1 MPRINNRI
9 TKSRIAHKLILY
21 VVLFSSVVTLIIT
34 ALQLYIDYKRELTI
48 IQNSLDQI
56 ESVHVGALSASLWA
70 VDTQNIRT
78 LLEGIIQTPDMEY
91 LEVTEDDYVWVSAG
105 KLVSKNTI
113 EKYYPL
119 THFTKGKTRKLGKLR
134 VVATLDRVYQ
144 RLFDK
149 VVTILV
155 SNAIK
160 TFLVAGFILFIFYN
174 LVTRHLIKI
183 AGYTESHNIDDPEQE
198 KLQLD
203 RVESE
208 NNKDEFGVLVDGIN
222 MMHDKIVSS
231 YIKIKE
237 SEEKYRQL
245 VEMAQE
251 GIWVIDKNKRTTY
264 VNQAMASM
272 LGYSIDEMIGKHLFE
287 CLDDR
292 GKEFAT
298 ASLARR
304 ATGVSERFEMEFLRK
319 DGKRIYA
326 TMAAAPVYDK
336 NGQYSGSIAG
346 VLDITL
352 RKLAE
357 DELLR
362 NKQHLEELVSER
374 TRALQ
379 LSNKEL
385 EAFSYSV
392 AHDLRTPLRSI
403 TSFGQ
408 ILREEAVT
416 KLSEEG
422 SDALE
427 RIIRAGKNMSDLIDE
442 LLELSRISRSEIEY
456 IPINVSI
463 LAEEIVTNIL
473 AANPERDAKITVM
486 PNMSALADPTL
497 VHVLLQ
503 NLIQNAWKFSASKDK
518 TVIEIGEK
526 DISGTPSF
534 YVKDNGVGFNMKYQ
548 HKLFEAFQRLH
559 GAEFTGNGIGLATVH
574 RIVQRHGGSIWAEA
588 VEGIGAT
595 FYFTLPDLTESS
607 PLADQSA
614 RQA

>member
-1 MPRINNRI
+1 MATIKNRI
-9 TKSRIAHKLILY
+9 QKSKIARKLILY
-21 VVLFSSVVTLIIT
+21 VVLFSSAVTLVIT
-34 ALQLYIDYKRELTI
+34 ALQLYFDYKRELSVI
-48 IQNSLDQI
+48 NESLQQI
-56 ESVHVGALSASLWA
+56 ETVHVGALSASLWA

-78 LLEGIIQTPDMEY
+78 LLEGIIRTPNMEY

-105 KLVSKNTI
+105 KLQSKNTI
-113 EKYYPL
+113 ERLYPL
-119 THFTKGKTRKLGKLR
+119 THYTKGETRKLGTLR
-134 VVATLDRVYQ
+134 VVATLDGVYQ
-144 RLFDK
+144 RLFNK
-149 VVTILV
+149 IVTILI

-160 TFLVAGFILFIFYN
+160 TFLVAGFILFIFYH
-174 LVTRHLIKI
+174 LVTRHLVKI
-183 AGYTESHNIDDPEQE
+183 AHYTELHDIDSPEQQ

-203 RVESE
+203 RVES
-208 NNKDEFGVLVDGIN
+208 KYHQDEFAVLVDGIN
-222 MMHDKIVSS
+222 TMHDKIVSS
-231 YIKIKE
+231 YKKIKE

-264 VNQAMASM
+264 VNQAMANI
-272 LGYSIDEMIGKHLFE
+272 LGYSVDEMIGKHLYD
-287 CLDDR
+287 CLDDK
-292 GKEFAT
+292 GKQFA
-298 ASLARR
+298 SDRLARR
-304 ATGVSERFEMEFLRK
+304 ETGISERFETEFLRK

-326 TMAAAPVYDK
+326 IMSSAPIHDK
-336 NGQYSGSIAG
+336 DGQYSGAIAG

-357 DELLR
+357 DELRL
-362 NKQHLEELVSER
+362 NKQRLEELVSER

-408 ILREEAVT
+408 ILQEEAIT
-416 KLSEEG
+416 KLSGEG
-422 SDALE
+422 RDALE
-427 RIIRAGKNMSDLIDE
+427 RIIRAGKNMSELIDE
-442 LLELSRISRSEIEY
+442 LLELSRISRSDIEY
-456 IPINVSI
+456 IPISVSV
-463 LAEEIVTNIL
+463 LANEIVTNIL
-473 AANPERDAKITVM
+473 AAHPERDAKITVM

-518 TVIEIGEK
+518 TVIDIGEK
-526 DISGTPSF
+526 NVSGTQCF

-574 RIVQRHGGSIWAEA
+574 RIVQRHGGTIWAEA

-595 FYFTLPDLTESS
+595 FYFTLPDLTEST
-607 PLADQSA
+607 PFADRNI